1 VNERVSSSSLWS
13 WAVVGSAV
21 FHVGL
26 VFAASL
32 LPNGTGSGGAG
43 VADQLFTPGAVIPL
57 ETVPLPFA
65 RVEPTGEPSLPAV
78 STDDPQARA
87 PTDQPRSNNPRGGSE
102 PPPDPTDTQSE
113 THDAPG
119 VSLHGMRD
127 GARASTTGSGV
138 VVDPALLNGS
148 RGAYEDSVNN
158 PGVGSGAMQ
167 GPAAPAGAQIDYAFK
182 HEKGKL
188 IYRDPSGRFVA
199 TLRADGRVDFRNKAG
214 KATWTQ
220 IGMGGPG
227 DLLSAAAGDDPYA
240 RIKHKLL
247 KATFE
252 MRLGM
257 AVTFQK
263 KQLSKR
269 LQRLDGDLDKIWAD
283 TGRGLGARKE
293 LLFQRWDECDE
304 PEAATPAAADLPG
317 FGKVDNSE
325 LDDARQDAANSAR
338 RLIEKFIRDN
348 APKGSA
354 DAFTPAELAD
364 MNKRRA
370 STQKFHPYAF

>member
-1 VNERVSSSSLWS
+1 MSERIGSSSFWS

-32 LPNGTGSGGAG
+32 LPDGAGRGGAG

-57 ETVPLPFA
+57 ETVPLPYA
-65 RVEPTGEPSLPAV
+65 RAEPTDEPSLPAMRP
-78 STDDPQARA
+78 DARA
-87 PTDQPRSNNPRGGSE
+87 PIDQPRSDNPAPGPRGGSE
-102 PPPDPTDTQSE
+102 PPPDPTQTESE
-113 THDAPG
+113 TRDTPG

-127 GARASTTGSGV
+127 GARPSTGGGV
-138 VVDPALLNGS
+138 VVDPALLGGS
-148 RGAYEDSVNN
+148 RAVYEDSVNN

-167 GPAAPAGAQIDYAFK
+167 GPAAPAGAQVDYAFQ

-188 IYRDPSGRFVA
+188 VYRDPSGRFVA

-214 KATWTQ
+214 KASWTQ

-227 DLLSAAAGDDPYA
+227 DLLAAAAGDDPYA

-257 AVTFQK
+257 AVKFQK
-263 KQLSKR
+263 KQLDKR
-269 LQRLDGDLDKIWAD
+269 LHRLGGDLDKIWAD
-283 TGRGLGARKE
+283 TGRGLSARKE

-304 PEAATPAAADLPG
+304 PEAGATAGADIPG
-317 FGKVDNSE
+317 FGKVDSSE
-325 LDDARQDAANSAR
+325 LDDARQDAALSAR
-338 RLIEKFIRDN
+338 RLIEKFIREH

-354 DAFTPAELAD
+354 EAFTPAELAD
-364 MNKRRA
+364 MNRRRA
-370 STQKFHPYAF
+370 STQKFQPY

>member
-1 VNERVSSSSLWS
+1 MNQRVTSLWS

-32 LPNGTGSGGAG
+32 LPDGTGRGGAG

-57 ETVPLPFA
+57 ETVPLPYA
-65 RVEPTGEPSLPAV
+65 RTEPTGEPGLPAV
-78 STDDPQARA
+78 SPDARA
-87 PTDQPRSNNPRGGSE
+87 PIDQPKSNNPSPRGGSE
-102 PPPDPTDTQSE
+102 PPPDLTHTESE
-113 THDAPG
+113 THDTPG

-148 RGAYEDSVNN
+148 RGVYEDSVNN

-167 GPAAPAGAQIDYAFK
+167 GPAAPAGAQVDYSFK
-182 HEKGKL
+182 NEKGKL
-188 IYRDPSGRFVA
+188 VYRDPSGRFVA
-199 TLRADGRVDFRNKAG
+199 TLRADGRVDFRNKGA
-214 KATWTQ
+214 KASWTQ

-263 KQLSKR
+263 KQLDKR
-269 LQRLDGDLDKIWAD
+269 LQRLGGELDKIWAD

-304 PEAATPAAADLPG
+304 PEASANAQLPG

-325 LDDARQDAANSAR
+325 LDDARQDTALSAR
-338 RLIEKFIRDN
+338 RLIEKFIREH

-354 DAFTPAELAD
+354 EAFTPAELAD
-364 MNKRRA
+364 MNRRRA
-370 STQKFHPYAF
+370 STQKFQPY